1 MGMTSLSGSLEQR
14 LLEQTEDAPGADA
27 WSNSN
32 PDVHSRLATAKHGG
46 GGPIHAHL
54 VRWRGPVTPALRRRL
69 RKRATRGSSG
79 LVAGDRQ
86 YGRSL

>member
-32 PDVHSRLATAKHGG
+32 PDVHSRLPQSMAAGAQYTHIWYGG
-46 GGPIHAHL
+46 
-54 VRWRGPVTPALRRRL
+54 V
-69 RKRATRGSSG
+69 G
-79 LVAGDRQ
+79 L
-86 YGRSL
+86 